1 VAYFDASHMMDDRYA
16 LEHALQLQQSGDYDA
31 AEIVLRELLR
41 AEPENC
47 DGLHL
52 LGLCYHARNQ
62 YEEALVWLEK
72 AIETQ
77 PGEAMFHTNAGLV
90 ILAMGE
96 LEGAADKFE
105 TALRIDPM
113 HSEAYNNLALV
124 RERQGRLMEAS
135 LLFEKAIALNP
146 QSALAY
152 SNQGNVL
159 RGLGRNEEA
168 IAAYHEAIRIAPQL
182 AVAYNGLG
190 NALREKDRREEA
202 VVEFDKAITLDTNY
216 AEAYFNRAMTHAA
229 QGETGLADAGL
240 ARALEIRDDARFRI
254 AQAGLMPVI
263 PESSA
268 DIARWRARMAERIEN
283 ARDIEFVAGDPT
295 QVPAMSFYL
304 AYHGK
309 NDRDLIESLA
319 RFYRRLY
326 PDLTWEAPHYVSPV
340 SCSGRPI
347 RIGVVSR
354 YFGEH
359 AVTWM
364 TYGLMAGLP
373 RDRFNVVAV
382 TFSGEEE
389 NISFRIR
396 DAADD
401 VVVIPKD
408 IQLGREA
415 IAAQTFDILLYAD
428 IGMEPLSYYL
438 AFARLAPV
446 QCVTWGHPDT
456 TGLET
461 MDYYISNDLAE
472 PENGQES
479 YTEKLVRLDGVQSWY
494 PRMSKP
500 KHLPDRV
507 SLGLPK
513 EGSFYLC
520 PQNLIKIHPDMDTA
534 LAEILRRDETGR
546 LVIFDSADPNWTR
559 LLLARWSAV
568 FGDSFERVIVL
579 PQRSL
584 DEFLGV
590 LAVADVVLDTWPFG
604 AGNTNYQTFAMG
616 VPVVTLPGDWIRGR
630 GTLAHYLHMGIED
643 CIAQTPGEYV
653 DIAVRLGTD
662 DGFRKSVSDQIEDKS
677 KAVLEDEVCVRALAR
692 FLEEVAP

>member
-1 VAYFDASHMMDDRYA
+1 MTDDRYA
-16 LEHALQLQQSGDYDA
+16 LERALQLQQSGDYDA
-31 AEIVLRELLR
+31 AEAVLRELLR
-41 AEPENC
+41 VKPEDC

-52 LGLCYHARNQ
+52 LGLCYHGRHQ
-62 YEEALVWLEK
+62 YEEALFWLEK

-77 PGEAMFHTNAGLV
+77 PGEAMFHTNAGLAT
-90 ILAMGE
+90 LAMGE
-96 LEGAADKFE
+96 LVGAADKFE
-105 TALRIDPM
+105 AALRVDPM

-159 RGLGRNEEA
+159 RGLGQIDEA
-168 IAAYHEAIRIAPQL
+168 IAAYHEAIRIAPQS

-190 NALREKDRREEA
+190 NALREKDRRKEA
-202 VVEFDKAITLDTNY
+202 VVEFDKAIALDTNY
-216 AEAYFNRAMTHAA
+216 AEAYFNRAMAHAA
-229 QGETGLADAGL
+229 QGETELADAGL

-268 DIARWRARMAERIEN
+268 DIARWRARMAERLEN

-304 AYHGK
+304 AYHGE

-340 SCSGRPI
+340 SCSGRLI

-382 TFSGEEE
+382 TFAGEEE
-389 NISFRIR
+389 NVSSRIK

-401 VVVIPKD
+401 IVVIPKD
-408 IQLGREA
+408 VQLGREA
-415 IAAQTFDILLYAD
+415 IAAQAFDILLYAD

-461 MDYYISNDLAE
+461 IDYYISNDLAE
-472 PENGQES
+472 PENGQDS

-494 PRMSKP
+494 PRMPKP
-500 KHLPDRV
+500 KQLPDRV
-507 SLGLPK
+507 SLGLP
-513 EGSFYLC
+513 EAGSFYLC
-520 PQNLIKIHPDMDTA
+520 PQNLIKIHPDMDAA
-534 LAEILRRDETGR
+534 LAEILERDETGR
-546 LVIFDSADPNWTR
+546 LVVFDSTDPNWTR
-559 LLLARWSAV
+559 LLLARWTPV
-568 FGDSFERVIVL
+568 FGELLERVIVL

-630 GTLAHYLHMGIED
+630 GTLAHYLHMGVVD
-643 CIAQTPGEYV
+643 CIAQTPEEYV
-653 DIAVRLGTD
+653 DIAVRLGMD
-662 DGFRKSVSDQIEDKS
+662 DEFRKSVSNRIEDKAN
-677 KAVLEDEVCVRALAR
+677 AVLEDEVCVRALAR